1 MESPIRQWWQKTRN
15 RPAEVHKRFSPELL
29 ADRNPRFYRMGLEL
43 VAGIGLAFMYGLP
56 LLALGLGLFLTKLL
70 LTPSLSWNSPAIL
83 LTGTATVVLAW
94 ACVELWRLRPELP
107 EGVEVSQ
114 EDAPRLH
121 AMVKRRVEKFSA
133 PAIDRVL
140 LTPTANIEVVSTP
153 LTGYRSGHEHS
164 LCIGVPLLHLLN
176 HKQLRV
182 KLHCV
187 IGQHACYRD
196 PRAGRLVRLRRD
208 WESYSQALRGHT
220 SPGAWVLRAFTAW
233 YNPMLQE
240 WSCSAAREH
249 ALQHD
254 QYAIDLVK
262 DIELLAMIAAE
273 AVCAAYL
280 ERCFW
285 PLLMKTADRQPNP
298 TLRPFSNFEPILR
311 STLQQQDAER
321 WLIKA
326 LLAREESLD
335 PSPKLAQRLDTLGY
349 AQLHFF
355 SLPDQGAMSGVLGRK
370 MQELL
375 KELDQ
380 QWRNAINSAWRAR
393 HQAFRDEKA
402 RFDNLHERFEANLLE
417 GPAAFAYARLVSKFL
432 PTEQCIRIYTTLLER
447 DQDNPEVLFEMGKLL
462 LDTGEISG
470 VRAIELAI
478 GLDKS
483 YVGRASAALSEFTTR
498 RKLGV
503 ERLAPERPVDIA
515 SLRIHAA

>member
-15 RPAEVHKRFSPELL
+15 RPAVVHKRFSPDLL
-29 ADRNPRFYRMGLEL
+29 AERNPRFYRMGLEL
-43 VAGIGLAFMYGLP
+43 VSGIGVVFMYGLP
-56 LLALGLGLFLTKLL
+56 LLALGLGIYLVKLL
-70 LTPSLSWNSPAIL
+70 QTPALSWNSPAVL
-83 LTGTATVVLAW
+83 STGVVTLVLAW

-114 EDAPRLH
+114 EDAPKLH

-140 LTPTANIEVVSTP
+140 LTRTADIEVVSTP
-153 LTGYRSGHEHS
+153 RTGFQTRHEHS
-164 LCIGVPLLHLLN
+164 LCIGVPLLHLLS

-187 IGQHACYRD
+187 IGQYACYRD
-196 PRAGRLVRLRRD
+196 PRPGRLVRMARD
-208 WESYSQALRGHT
+208 WKSFSQVLRHHA

-233 YNPMLQE
+233 YNPVLQE
-240 WSCSAAREH
+240 WSCSATREH

-254 QYAIDLVK
+254 QYAIDVVK
-262 DIELLAMIAAE
+262 DIEVLAMIAAE
-273 AVCAAYL
+273 EVCAAYL
-280 ERCFW
+280 DRCFW

-298 TLRPFSNFEPILR
+298 TIRPFSNFEPILR

-326 LLAREESLD
+326 LLAREQSSD
-335 PSPKLAQRLDTLGY
+335 PRPNLAQRLDALGY

-355 SLPDQGAMSGVLGRK
+355 SLPEQTAMAAVLGRK

-380 QWRNAINSAWRAR
+380 QWRSAINTTWRAR

-402 RFDNLHERFEANLLE
+402 RFDTLHERFEANLLE
-417 GPAAFAYARLVSKFL
+417 GPAAFSYARLVSKFL
-432 PTEQCIRIYTTLLER
+432 PSEQCVRIYTTLLER

-462 LDTGEISG
+462 LDMGEISG

-478 GLDKS
+478 GLDKA
-483 YVGRASAALSEFTTR
+483 YVGRASAALSEFTTK

-503 ERLAPERPVDIA
+503 GRGGAAPSIHMEA
-515 SLRIHAA
+515 LRIHAA

>member
-15 RPAEVHKRFSPELL
+15 RPTAVHRRISPELL
-29 ADRNPRFYRMGLEL
+29 ADRNPRFYHMGLEL

-56 LLALGLGLFLTKLL
+56 LLTLGLGLHLAKLL
-70 LTPSLSWNSPAIL
+70 QTPTLSWNSPAIL
-83 LTGTATVVLAW
+83 STGTATLALAW
-94 ACVELWRLRPELP
+94 ACVELWRLRPALP

-114 EDAPRLH
+114 EDAPKLH
-121 AMVKRRVEKFSA
+121 AMIKRRVEKFSA

-140 LTPTANIEVVSTP
+140 LTRTADIEVVSTP
-153 LTGYRSGHEHS
+153 LTGYQTTHEHS
-164 LCIGVPLLHLLN
+164 LCIGVPLLHLLS

-196 PRAGRLVRLRRD
+196 PRPGRLVQMARD
-208 WESYSQALRGHT
+208 WDFFSQALSGHA

-233 YNPMLQE
+233 YNAMLQE
-240 WSCSAAREH
+240 WSCPAAREH
-249 ALQHD
+249 TLQHD

-262 DIELLAMIAAE
+262 DIEVLAMIAAE
-273 AVCAAYL
+273 ELCAAYL

-298 TLRPFSNFEPILR
+298 TIRPFSNFEPIMR

-326 LLAREESLD
+326 LLAREQSSD
-335 PSPKLAQRLDTLGY
+335 PYPTLAQRLNTLGY
-349 AQLHFF
+349 SQLHFF
-355 SLPDQGAMSGVLGRK
+355 SLPEQVAMSAVLGRK

-380 QWRNAINSAWRAR
+380 QWRNAINPAWRAR

-402 RFDNLHERFEANLLE
+402 RFDTLHERFESNLLE

-432 PTEQCIRIYTTLLER
+432 PAEQCVRIYTTLLER

-462 LDTGEISG
+462 LDMGEISG

-503 ERLAPERPVDIA
+503 ARPAPEIPVDIA

>member
-15 RPAEVHKRFSPELL
+15 RPAVVHKRFSPDLL
-29 ADRNPRFYRMGLEL
+29 AERNPRFYRMGLEL
-43 VAGIGLAFMYGLP
+43 VSGIGVVFMYGLP
-56 LLALGLGLFLTKLL
+56 LLALGLGIYLVKLL
-70 LTPSLSWNSPAIL
+70 QTPALSWNSPAIL
-83 LTGTATVVLAW
+83 STGAATLVLAW

-114 EDAPRLH
+114 EDAPKLH

-140 LTPTANIEVVSTP
+140 LTRTADIEVVSTP
-153 LTGYRSGHEHS
+153 RTGFQTRHEHS
-164 LCIGVPLLHLLN
+164 LCIGVPLLHLLS

-187 IGQHACYRD
+187 IGQYACYRD
-196 PRAGRLVRLRRD
+196 PRPGRLVRMARD
-208 WESYSQALRGHT
+208 WKSFSQVLRHHA

-233 YNPMLQE
+233 YNPVLQE
-240 WSCSAAREH
+240 WSCSATREH

-254 QYAIDLVK
+254 QYAIDVVK
-262 DIELLAMIAAE
+262 DIEVLAMIAAE
-273 AVCAAYL
+273 EVCAAYL
-280 ERCFW
+280 DRCFW

-298 TLRPFSNFEPILR
+298 TIRPFSNFEPILR

-326 LLAREESLD
+326 LLAREQSSD
-335 PSPKLAQRLDTLGY
+335 PRPNLAQRLDALGY

-355 SLPDQGAMSGVLGRK
+355 SLPEQTAMAAVLGRK

-380 QWRNAINSAWRAR
+380 QWRSAINTTWRAR
-393 HQAFRDEKA
+393 HQSFRDEKA
-402 RFDNLHERFEANLLE
+402 RFDTLHERFEANLLE
-417 GPAAFAYARLVSKFL
+417 GPAAFSYARLVSKFL
-432 PTEQCIRIYTTLLER
+432 PSEQCVRIYTTLLER

-462 LDTGEISG
+462 LDMGEISG

-478 GLDKS
+478 GLDKA
-483 YVGRASAALSEFTTR
+483 YVGRASAALSEFTTK

-503 ERLAPERPVDIA
+503 GRGGAAPSIHMEA
-515 SLRIHAA
+515 LRIHAA

>member
-15 RPAEVHKRFSPELL
+15 RPAVVHKRFSPDLL
-29 ADRNPRFYRMGLEL
+29 AERNPRFYRMGLEL
-43 VAGIGLAFMYGLP
+43 VSGIGVVFMYGLP
-56 LLALGLGLFLTKLL
+56 LLALGLGIYLVKLL
-70 LTPSLSWNSPAIL
+70 QTPALSWNSPAIL
-83 LTGTATVVLAW
+83 STGAATLVLAW

-114 EDAPRLH
+114 EDAPKLH

-140 LTPTANIEVVSTP
+140 LTRTADIEVVSTP
-153 LTGYRSGHEHS
+153 RTGFQTRHEHS
-164 LCIGVPLLHLLN
+164 LCIGVPLLHLLS

-196 PRAGRLVRLRRD
+196 PRPGRLVRMARD
-208 WESYSQALRGHT
+208 WKSFSQVLRLHA

-233 YNPMLQE
+233 YNPVLQE
-240 WSCSAAREH
+240 WSCSATREH

-254 QYAIDLVK
+254 QYAIDVVK
-262 DIELLAMIAAE
+262 DIEVLAIIAAE
-273 AVCAAYL
+273 EVCTAYL
-280 ERCFW
+280 DRCFW

-298 TLRPFSNFEPILR
+298 TIRPFSNFEPILR

-326 LLAREESLD
+326 LLAREQSSD
-335 PSPKLAQRLDTLGY
+335 PNPNLAQRLDTLGY

-355 SLPDQGAMSGVLGRK
+355 SLPEQTAMAAVLGRK

-380 QWRNAINSAWRAR
+380 QWRSAINTTWRAR

-402 RFDNLHERFEANLLE
+402 RFDTLHERFEANLLE
-417 GPAAFAYARLVSKFL
+417 GPAAFSYARLVSKFL
-432 PTEQCIRIYTTLLER
+432 PSEQCVRIYTTLLER

-462 LDTGEISG
+462 LDMGEISG

-478 GLDKS
+478 GLDKA
-483 YVGRASAALSEFTTR
+483 YVGRASAALSEFTTK

-503 ERLAPERPVDIA
+503 GRGGAAPSIHMEA
-515 SLRIHAA
+515 LRIHAA